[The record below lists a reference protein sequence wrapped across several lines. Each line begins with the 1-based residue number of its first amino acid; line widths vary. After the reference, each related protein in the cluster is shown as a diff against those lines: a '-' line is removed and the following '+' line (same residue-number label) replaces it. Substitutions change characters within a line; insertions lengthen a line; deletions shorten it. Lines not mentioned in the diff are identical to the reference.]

1 MNSITST
8 YQHQKHYPLKLSL
21 NMESTTE
28 KEDRKREYNRLAQRE
43 FRRRRKEHMKSLEQ
57 AQKEL
62 SSERAEEIERLRL
75 QNEELKKE
83 NSALRA
89 QIYNS
94 TSTIPQLLS
103 TAPSFD
109 NRQFSLSPS
118 VSGTSMSRTESPPS
132 LMGSDYLPMGNFA
145 VSPSMMGNSLQTYP
159 DQDMSGQPYS
169 MVLYPGIR
177 HNTQCSPESS
187 GYRTSRNSM
196 DSSSLKPIKNEVS
209 ATFPGLT
216 QRQVNSLPA
225 LTMNIPY
232 DRSRARFELCE
243 MFRPLITDRSICN
256 DPQRHFAVL
265 QSITNVLPLS
275 LKPTKRQLETAHY
288 HGIDMI
294 ASPSLRDRLL
304 SLKYDMA
311 YSFVNELGII
321 NPKSEDTNA
330 LTIWG
335 DDPLNEMYWELSK
348 AFLERWGWVVGNE
361 WIQRSNFWRNIRG
374 HSPLPEW

>member
-1 MNSITST
+1 MNLITST
-8 YQHQKHYPLKLSL
+8 YQHQKQYPLKLSL
-21 NMESTTE
+21 NMESSTE

-75 QNEELKKE
+75 QNEQLRKE

-89 QIYNS
+89 QIFSS
-94 TSTIPQLLS
+94 TSTIPQFLT

-118 VSGTSMSRTESPPS
+118 VSGNSMSGTGSPPS
-132 LMGSDYLPMGNFA
+132 LMGSDYLPVGNFT
-145 VSPSMMGNSLQTYP
+145 VSSSMLGNSLQTYS
-159 DQDMSGQPYS
+159 DHDMSGQPYS
-169 MVLYPGIR
+169 MVLYPDIR

-187 GYRTSRNSM
+187 GFRTSHNSM
-196 DSSSLKPIKNEVS
+196 DSSSLKPIKSDGN
-209 ATFPGLT
+209 AAFHGIT
-216 QRQVNSLPA
+216 QGQANSLPA

-232 DRSRARFELCE
+232 NRSRARLTLCE
-243 MFRPLITDRSICN
+243 MFRSLITDSSLCN
-256 DPQRHFAVL
+256 DPQRHLATL
-265 QSITNVLPLS
+265 QSISNDLPAS
-275 LKPTKRQLETAHY
+275 LKPSKRQLETVHY

-304 SLKYDMA
+304 SINYETA
-311 YSFVNELGII
+311 FNFVNELGII
-321 NPKSEDTNA
+321 NPESDDTNA

-361 WIQRSNFWRNIRG
+361 WIQRTNFWRNIRRQ
-374 HSPLPEW
+374 SPIPE